1 MILASASPQRQTLL
15 EGLGLSFTIVPSLI
29 QEESCTERDPI
40 KRAVMLAREKAQEVA
55 DRHRGEWIVGCDT
68 LVVTQDGQLLEKPAD
83 SLEARSMLAL
93 QSGKASVVHSGLAI
107 VSPAGVILDGISSS
121 TVRFKRLSEEEI
133 DWWIETGLWQGRSG
147 AFQIDGP
154 GQLMIEKIEGDWTGI
169 VGFPVFLFG
178 DLAGK
183 MGFPLLQ

>member
-1 MILASASPQRQTLL
+1 
-15 EGLGLSFTIVPSLI
+15 
-29 QEESCTERDPI
+29 
-40 KRAVMLAREKAQEVA
+40 
-55 DRHRGEWIVGCDT
+55 
-68 LVVTQDGQLLEKPAD
+68 
-83 SLEARSMLAL
+83 MLAL